1 MNRTVAEMGEVRV
14 DVRLTNLVDAE
25 LAARGDLPAESV
37 RTVTRN
43 ALVDTGAI
51 SSALPQDVVEELG
64 LRVQHTRPVELADG
78 ESQEVGVVY
87 GVIFD
92 LVDRDTED
100 QAFVIGN
107 EVLIGQTVLEKLD
120 LLVDCPNQRLIGN
133 PEHPDGPVLKMK

>member
-14 DVRLTNLVDAE
+14 EVRLTNLVDAE
-25 LAARGDLPAESV
+25 LAARGDLPADQV
-37 RTVTRN
+37 RSVTRD
-43 ALVDTGAI
+43 ALVDTGAV
-51 SSALPQDVVEELG
+51 SSALPPDVAQELG

-78 ESQEVGVVY
+78 KSQRVGVVY

-92 LVDRDTED
+92 LIGRDTED

-120 LLVDCPNQRLIGN
+120 LLVDCSNQRVIGN